1 MLHSLQGKLLEA
13 DEDHAVVDVGGL
25 RFRVEI
31 PGSTAAQLPKPGEPV
46 ELLTNLAFNANDG
59 TFSLF
64 GFRTSMERDCFDVL
78 LGMSGIGPRKAL
90 MMLSQIEI
98 GAFARA
104 IVAGD
109 LAYVSSIKGVG
120 KKTAE
125 RLLVELREKM
135 AVFVG
140 TSPAE
145 AAFVPLAGRENITD
159 AIKAL
164 MALGTRPAVAEKAVR
179 SAVEALGEE
188 ASTEDLVREG
198 LKRR

>member
-1 MLHSLQGKLLEA
+1 
-13 DEDHAVVDVGGL
+13 
-25 RFRVEI
+25 
-31 PGSTAAQLPKPGEPV
+31 
-46 ELLTNLAFNANDG
+46 
-59 TFSLF
+59 
-64 GFRTSMERDCFDVL
+64 MERDCFDVL
-78 LGMSGIGPRKAL
+78 IGMSGIGPRKAL

-104 IVAGD
+104 IVTGD

-135 AVFVG
+135 AAFVG

-145 AAFVPLAGRENITD
+145 AALAPLAGRENVTD

-179 SAVEALGEE
+179 SAVDALGEE